1 MAADPYKYFRVEA
14 REILDEMGQGMLDLE
29 REVASPD
36 LVARLLR
43 QAHTLKGAARVVRQ
57 REIAERAHEIEDGLM
72 PLRDQTG
79 AVPRALVDRV
89 LSLLDAISGHVAALT
104 APGDAAIAVVPGTRP
119 NADPSGA
126 GAAAA
131 PAPVVTAVTL
141 VRSDIEEIDAIT
153 DGLIEVGVQLAA
165 VRRGTTGVER
175 VRSLAESLYSELAG
189 LHSSPATARL
199 LGLAEDL
206 GAVAAAVGR
215 DLGEGTEQI
224 DRELRQVREVAERL
238 RLVPA
243 EVLFARLERAARDA
257 AVSLGKAVDFAASGG
272 KLRLEAEILSGVQGA
287 MIQAI
292 RNAVAHGIEDPAGRR
307 AAGKPAAG
315 RITVAVLRRG
325 SKVAFRCQDD
335 GRGVD
340 LAAVQR
346 AAVRRGTLA
355 AGAQPS
361 RDELLRQL
369 LHGGISTQTGV
380 NAVAGRGIGL
390 DVVRE
395 TAARLRGLVTFE
407 TEPDKGTLLEIV
419 VPISSSALEVLVVE
433 AGGQHAAIP
442 LDGVRE
448 TRRLQAAEVAR
459 SGDGE
464 SIVHEGLA
472 IPFLPLARCLGRVA
486 GANLRADKGNGAA
499 WSVVVVASAAGMA
512 AMGVDRLLGTDN
524 VVYRALP
531 AQMGADATL
540 AGVSLDVEGKPRVVL
555 DAAGLVE
562 AAQRKQP
569 AASVPPAVRAPILV
583 IDDSLTTRMLEQSI
597 LESAGYEVEVATCA
611 EEGFEK
617 AHQRSYG
624 LFLVDVEMPGMD
636 GFTFVERSRAD
647 RAIGHIPA
655 ILVTSRSSPEDRRR
669 GELVGA
675 SGYIV
680 KSEFDQNE
688 LLARIRNLVG

>member
-14 REILDEMGQGMLDLE
+14 REILDEMGRGMLDLE
-29 REVASPD
+29 RAPATPE
-36 LVARLLR
+36 LVGRLLR

-57 REIAERAHEIEDGLM
+57 REIAERAHEIEDGLV

-79 AVPRALVDRV
+79 AVPRALIDT
-89 LSLLDAISGHVAALT
+89 LLGLLDAISGHVAALSEP
-104 APGDAAIAVVPGTRP
+104 AP
-119 NADPSGA
+119 
-126 GAAAA
+126 AA
-131 PAPVVTAVTL
+131 PAVTAAGGLGLPPVGESVRL
-141 VRSDIEEIDAIT
+141 VRSDVEEIDAIT
-153 DGLIEVGVQLAA
+153 DGLIEVGAQLSAL
-165 VRRGTTGVER
+165 RRSTTGMER
-175 VRSLAESLYSELAG
+175 VRQLSESLYAELAG
-189 LHSSPATARL
+189 LRGSASVGRAGAGTARL
-199 LGLAEDL
+199 LGMAEDL
-206 GAVAAAVGR
+206 GAVAAAISR

-243 EVLFARLERAARDA
+243 EVLFSALERAARDA
-257 AVSLGKAVDFAASGG
+257 AVSLGKTVDFTASGG
-272 KLRLEAEILSGVQGA
+272 KLRLEADVLSGVQGA

-292 RNAVAHGIEDPAGRR
+292 RNAVAHGIEDPAGR
-307 AAGKPAAG
+307 AVAKKPVAGQI
-315 RITVAVLRRG
+315 RVAVVRRG
-325 SKVAFRCQDD
+325 SKVAFRCEDD

-346 AAVRRGTLA
+346 AAERRGTVK
-355 AGAQPS
+355 AGAQPG
-361 RDELLRQL
+361 REELLRQL
-369 LHGGISTQTGV
+369 LHGGISTQAGV

-395 TAARLRGLVTFE
+395 TAARLRGEVSLE
-407 TEPDKGTLLEIV
+407 TESGRGTQLEIV
-419 VPISSSALEVLVVE
+419 VPVSSSALDVLVVE

-448 TRRLQAAEVAR
+448 TRRLQAADVAR

-464 SIVHEGLA
+464 SIVHEGVA
-472 IPFLPLARCLGRVA
+472 IPFLPLARCLARVTGAKSDA
-486 GANLRADKGNGAA
+486 GTGQGAA
-499 WSVVVVASAAGMA
+499 WSAVVVACADGMA
-512 AMGVDRLLGTDN
+512 AVGVDRLLGTDS

-531 AQMGADATL
+531 AGMRADATV
-540 AGVSLDVEGKPRVVL
+540 AGASLDVEGKPRVVL
-555 DAAGLVE
+555 DAAGLV
-562 AAQRKQP
+562 AAAHRQQP
-569 AASVPPAVRAPILV
+569 AASAPPAVRAPILV

-611 EEGFEK
+611 EEGLEK

-624 LFLVDVEMPGMD
+624 LFLVDVDMPGMD

>member
-1 MAADPYKYFRVEA
+1 
-14 REILDEMGQGMLDLE
+14 
-29 REVASPD
+29 
-36 LVARLLR
+36 
-43 QAHTLKGAARVVRQ
+43 LKGAARVVRQ
-57 REIAERAHEIEDGLM
+57 REIADRAHEIEDGLM

-79 AVPRALVDRV
+79 VVPRALVDRI
-89 LSLLDAISGHVAALT
+89 LALLDAISGHVAALN
-104 APGDAAIAVVPGTRP
+104 APGANPSPAVIA
-119 NADPSGA
+119 PSA
-126 GAAAA
+126 GAAASA
-131 PAPVVTAVTL
+131 GRDVGGPAVALAPVAESVRL
-141 VRSDIEEIDAIT
+141 VRSDVEEIDAIT

-165 VRRGTTGVER
+165 VRRGTNGVER
-175 VRSLAESLYSELAG
+175 VRLLAESLYAELAS
-189 LHSSPATARL
+189 LRSSATPGASQGSDAATARL
-199 LGLAEDL
+199 LDLAEDL
-206 GAVAAAVGR
+206 GAVTAAVSR

-243 EVLFARLERAARDA
+243 EVLFSTLERAARDA
-257 AVSLGKAVDFAASGG
+257 AVSLGKNVDFAASGG
-272 KLRLEAEILSGVQGA
+272 RLRLEAEILTGVQGA

-292 RNAVAHGIEDPAGRR
+292 RNAVAHGIEDPAGRL

-315 RITVAVLRRG
+315 QITVAVVRRG
-325 SKVAFRCQDD
+325 SKVGFRCQDD

-340 LAAVQR
+340 LVAVQR
-346 AAVRRGTLA
+346 AAERRGTLA
-355 AGAQPS
+355 AGAQPG
-361 RDELLRQL
+361 REELLRQL
-369 LHGGISTQTGV
+369 LRGGISTQTGV
-380 NAVAGRGIGL
+380 NAVAGRGIGM

-395 TAARLRGLVTFE
+395 TAARLRGEISLDTDPG
-407 TEPDKGTLLEIV
+407 TGTLLEIV
-419 VPISSSALEVLVVE
+419 VPVSSSALDVLVVE
-433 AGGQHAAIP
+433 AGGQQAAIP

-448 TRRLQAAEVAR
+448 TRRLQAADVAR

-464 SIVHEGLA
+464 SIVHEGVA
-472 IPFLPLARCLGRVA
+472 IPFLPLARCLGRGA
-486 GANLRADKGNGAA
+486 GAGGKTKGGNGQGAA
-499 WSVVVVASAAGMA
+499 WSAVVLASAAGMA
-512 AMGVDRLLGTDN
+512 AVGVDRLLGTDS

-531 AQMGADATL
+531 TQMSADATV
-540 AGVSLDVEGKPRVVL
+540 AGASLDVEGKPRVVL
-555 DAAGLVE
+555 DAAALVE

-569 AASVPPAVRAPILV
+569 AASAPPAVRAPILV